1 MPSISTEPFS
11 VWSALFPS
19 HTYFWLYLPFLE
31 CRVRNTRLK
40 YFFSTNYLVVLRRE
54 YYDGLYK
61 LGTAFM
67 AEIIAGIPFLLA
79 MPFFFG

>member
-1 MPSISTEPFS
+1 MQGKNSCFNKHVLTK
-11 VWSALFPS
+11 
-19 HTYFWLYLPFLE
+19 
-31 CRVRNTRLK
+31 N
-40 YFFSTNYLVVLRRE
+40 LVVLRRE

>member
-1 MPSISTEPFS
+1 MQGK
-11 VWSALFPS
+11 
-19 HTYFWLYLPFLE
+19 
-31 CRVRNTRLK
+31 K
-40 YFFSTNYLVVLRRE
+40 YSFQVLVFIKNYLVVLRRE